1 MSEAILPQAA
11 GYGVVIGMGLFFS
24 ALMVGLSRLQ
34 TKYTAYKTSSSEE
47 FNSASRSVAPGL
59 IAAGIVSA
67 WTWAATLLQSSATAY
82 KFGVSGPWWYASGA
96 VIQILLFAMIASKLK
111 QHAPYCHTYLEIIK
125 ARWGTVAHLTFLF
138 FGMATNIIVSTML
151 ILGGSATVTD
161 LTGMNTIAAC
171 FLIPLGVSI
180 YVLTGGMRA
189 TLVADYSHTLVLYCI
204 LISFALVAYASSDII
219 GSPKKMWTMLQT
231 AAQRHPIS
239 GNAEGSYLTMRS
251 KSGLIFGVLNI
262 VGNFGTVFNDQAYWQ
277 RAIASRPETST
288 KAFLIGGLAW
298 FGIPLGIATSLGL
311 GAVAL
316 AHGYGETP
324 IISLTPAEVSA
335 GLPAVKA
342 AAALMGQSGAVA
354 MLILLFLAVT
364 SACSAEQ
371 IAVSSLLTYDVY
383 GAYINKNPTEKQ
395 KLRSSQICI
404 VGYSIFMGAIATAFN
419 YIGVSMGY
427 LYELMGVI
435 IGCAVVP
442 IAMCITWKKCNGT
455 GAVVGAIVGFLAAI
469 AGWVG
474 ITAKLNNGVINV
486 ETTFEDYSM
495 LTGNLLSIGVGGIIT
510 IAWSL
515 IKPEDFD
522 WEVTRAINNRVD
534 NHIEEVSPPVSS
546 SSDTAASQPG
556 PSTSEK
562 TQYPATEGGDVK
574 VSGNATKVNE
584 DLVAME
590 EQPSGEDL
598 ENVQLQKSFRFA
610 AYAALTL
617 VALLIFII
625 PLPLFFSS
633 HVYPEAGF
641 TALVIVSFLWLFLG
655 LFLVGIYPM
664 WEARKSIVKIFN
676 NFRADLT
683 PRHETE

>member
-1 MSEAILPQAA
+1 
-11 GYGVVIGMGLFFS
+11 MGRL
-24 ALMVGLSRLQ
+24 LSSVSPLQ
-34 TKYTAYKTSSSEE
+34 RYLLACPLSK
-47 FNSASRSVAPGL
+47 
-59 IAAGIVSA
+59 VS
-67 WTWAATLLQSSATAY
+67 
-82 KFGVSGPWWYASGA
+82 
-96 VIQILLFAMIASKLK
+96 
-111 QHAPYCHTYLEIIK
+111 
-125 ARWGTVAHLTFLF
+125 
-138 FGMATNIIVSTML
+138 TNIKSTTYGPL
-151 ILGGSATVTD
+151 
-161 LTGMNTIAAC
+161 LTGAY
-171 FLIPLGVSI
+171 PL
-180 YVLTGGMRA
+180 
-189 TLVADYSHTLVLYCI
+189 
-204 LISFALVAYASSDII
+204 
-219 GSPKKMWTMLQT
+219 
-231 AAQRHPIS
+231 
-239 GNAEGSYLTMRS
+239 
-251 KSGLIFGVLNI
+251 
-262 VGNFGTVFNDQAYWQ
+262 
-277 RAIASRPETST
+277 
-288 KAFLIGGLAW
+288 
-298 FGIPLGIATSLGL
+298 
-311 GAVAL
+311 
-316 AHGYGETP
+316 
-324 IISLTPAEVSA
+324 
-335 GLPAVKA
+335 A

-534 NHIEEVSPPVSS
+534 NHVEEVSPPVSS
-546 SSDTAASQPG
+546 SSEVAASQPI

-562 TQYPATEGGDVK
+562 TQCPATEGGDVK
-574 VSGNATKVNE
+574 VSANATKVNE

-590 EQPSGEDL
+590 EQPSGEYL

-633 HVYPEAGF
+633 HGE
-641 TALVIVSFLWLFLG
+641 
-655 LFLVGIYPM
+655 
-664 WEARKSIVKIFN
+664 
-676 NFRADLT
+676 
-683 PRHETE
+683 